1 MTSETHVIND
11 TSLHCPAFQFLPQ
24 RGDRAMYLFV
34 CSVGLHV
41 QNPVEGFRISS
52 VPFEIKVF
60 PIKKKKHPA
69 NPRLWPPKTV
79 CIHGQMSLGVSNHP
93 FTFISHARIIAGMTC
108 LLCPAAG
115 HGLTKPSGCPT
126 GPFPSASSLL
136 SGTFSYVSSTDLI
149 CSAN

>member
-60 PIKKKKHPA
+60 PIKKRKTPCQPKVMTTKNCLHT
-69 NPRLWPPKTV
+69 WPNVPW
-79 CIHGQMSLGVSNHP
+79 S
-93 FTFISHARIIAGMTC
+93 F
-108 LLCPAAG
+108 
-115 HGLTKPSGCPT
+115 
-126 GPFPSASSLL
+126 
-136 SGTFSYVSSTDLI
+136 
-149 CSAN
+149 